1 MYGQSDG
8 RQMFVFK
15 WIQNELHPPHPPFFF
30 GGGVKNNYMKMKLDF
45 LFAWQNVWVGPPPPP
60 PLLLRMIL
68 SAFRINNVEI
78 K

>member
-8 RQMFVFK
+8 RQMFVLK
-15 WIQNELHPPHPPFFF
+15 LIQNELNPTHPPFFVF
-30 GGGVKNNYMKMKLDF
+30 KKNYMKMKLDF
-45 LFAWQNVWVGPPPPP
+45 LFAWQNVWVGLPPPSP
-60 PLLLRMIL
+60 PLLLKMIL

>member
-1 MYGQSDG
+1 MADKCLSS
-8 RQMFVFK
+8 
-15 WIQNELHPPHPPFFF
+15 NEFRMNCTHPIPHFFL
-30 GGGVKNNYMKMKLDF
+30 GGVKNNYMKMKLDF

-60 PLLLRMIL
+60 PRLLRMIL